1 MGSCPARFTAPLA
14 AGTDPSPAV
23 SPGRK
28 SHPGITRKVPSGAL
42 RPPPP
47 GWTLRSRCAGGWRGK
62 KRLLAFPGAVPGESL
77 KSRLLPALLSS
88 PALPAASFPSHT
100 DRSEGPGWDRAHARC
115 AHPSPVR
122 ALGTPLGQPRPMCR
136 GPAFQGQA
144 ARIPQELMDTQ
155 VPPVVGE
162 APGKT
167 LSPLG
172 NGVRPPRVVSL
183 PPVPARA
190 EAAPRGPQGLRPR
203 RPRESPRT
211 RTELAGDVS
220 QHVLT
225 GHLDPSNCPAS
236 LS

>member
-1 MGSCPARFTAPLA
+1 MQE
-14 AGTDPSPAV
+14 AGEEKKDSGPSREQCQVNLSKAGY
-23 SPGRK
+23 SQRCC
-28 SHPGITRKVPSGAL
+28 
-42 RPPPP
+42 PPPP
-47 GWTLRSRCAGGWRGK
+47 SQ
-62 KRLLAFPGAVPGESL
+62 
-77 KSRLLPALLSS
+77 LLPS
-88 PALPAASFPSHT
+88 PHT
-100 DRSEGPGWDRAHARC
+100 QTGRRDRAGTRC